1 VPIPVDV
8 THAALSPP
16 EEFLRSSLK
25 KSSSTQQE
33 LDHIPPHRTYG
44 LKINPNE
51 QVIHYLDP
59 YPQQRPST
67 SHAKHSIPDLTT
79 INRPMTTH
87 SIERTFKEL
96 RVNMPTSYS
105 SQPQILNQQQQQQQ
119 QQQQK
124 KVTIQ
129 LGEKT
134 PPQRVSR

>member
-1 VPIPVDV
+1 MPIPVDV
-8 THAALSPP
+8 THASLSPP
-16 EEFLRSSLK
+16 EEVLRSSLK

-33 LDHIPPHRTYG
+33 LDQIPPHRTYG

-67 SHAKHSIPDLTT
+67 NHAKHSIPDLTT
-79 INRPMTTH
+79 INQPMTTH

-105 SQPQILNQQQQQQQ
+105 SQPQILNQQQ
-119 QQQQK
+119 K

-129 LGEKT
+129 LDERT
-134 PPQRVSR
+134 PPQRMSR